1 MELHTNSSGLQQIY
15 RFLHNNDIPVNIQ
28 IVESYGED
36 REIIIN
42 ENKDIVEN
50 DDSKSLHR
58 HSEKQNTSLSET
70 DHIPGPYRHLKN
82 LMDTILLQQ
91 TFESKTNSQNQSI
104 FSSLFSSRE
113 ETETPLEQ
121 KQVNSN
127 TNANPTDKPLPVE
140 ISENH
145 HFNKYTNED
154 ITHQY
159 HIRIVHKKTP
169 ELDIIELLKH
179 TKLYYL
185 YRRKDRSLWV

>member
-1 MELHTNSSGLQQIY
+1 
-15 RFLHNNDIPVNIQ
+15 LHNNDIPVNIQ

-50 DDSKSLHR
+50 DESKSL
-58 HSEKQNTSLSET
+58 HSEKQNTSSLET

-91 TFESKTNSQNQSI
+91 TFESKTNSQNQSL

-113 ETETPLEQ
+113 ETETPSEQ
-121 KQVNSN
+121 NQVNSN
-127 TNANPTDKPLPVE
+127 ATDKPLPVE

-154 ITHQY
+154 IAHQY
-159 HIRIVHKKTP
+159 HIRIVHKKNP

-179 TKLYYL
+179 TKLYYF